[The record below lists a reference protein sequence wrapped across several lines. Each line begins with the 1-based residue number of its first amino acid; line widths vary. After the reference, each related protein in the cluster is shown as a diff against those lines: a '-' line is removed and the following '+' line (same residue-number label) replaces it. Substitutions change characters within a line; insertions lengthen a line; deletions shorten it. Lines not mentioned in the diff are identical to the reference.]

1 MRTVILLTTIAL
13 LIVGYTLGTVAH
25 RTIAPITAYSHALE
39 QALK

>member
-1 MRTVILLTTIAL
+1 MRAIILLTTVAL
-13 LIVGYTLGTVAH
+13 LIIGYTLGAAAH